1 MQETRS
7 KVERG
12 NDMPIKRM
20 KKLLDDQGVRYV
32 ILRHSPAFTAQ
43 GVASSAHIP
52 SKGDGEDGD
61 DPRGR

>member
-1 MQETRS
+1 
-7 KVERG
+7 
-12 NDMPIKRM
+12 MPIKRM